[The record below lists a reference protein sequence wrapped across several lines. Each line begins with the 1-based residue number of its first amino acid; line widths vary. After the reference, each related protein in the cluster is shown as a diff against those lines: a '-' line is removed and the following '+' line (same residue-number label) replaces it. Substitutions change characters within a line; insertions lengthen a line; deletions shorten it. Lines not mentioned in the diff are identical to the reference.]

1 MRRIYQITYSFIFA
15 CVSLLVPQP
24 SHAAP
29 DFFYQ
34 TWDVVVGRGHWEQ
47 VGFGE
52 ASYSRWFMSSG
63 DAVPGLEFPLQH
75 FQGGSNAILTLS
87 GVPLTPGTFTRTYE
101 TNNFFGNPTKK
112 WIITINVT
120 RPDIQIGPD
129 KLVDGK
135 VGLAYATQTIT
146 ATGGTGPYTFKTS
159 GTLPPGLTLNAST
172 GAFSGTPTTAGT
184 YTFWLGAT
192 DSEGFGGE
200 ATGTNG
206 WRQYTLTIAP
216 RPTITI
222 TPTSLDNGKVGLAYA
237 TKTITATGGTGP
249 YTFKTSGTLPP

>member
-1 MRRIYQITYSFIFA
+1 MGEHSFSQWYLQGNQTTSAKGLSVLYQNNYDKPYLKIT
-15 CVSLLVPQP
+15 
-24 SHAAP
+24 
-29 DFFYQ
+29 
-34 TWDVVVGRGHWEQ
+34 
-47 VGFGE
+47 
-52 ASYSRWFMSSG
+52 
-63 DAVPGLEFPLQH
+63 
-75 FQGGSNAILTLS
+75 
-87 GVPLTPGTFTRTYE
+87 GVPLVAGTFVYVYDTD
-101 TNNFFGNPTKK
+101 NFWGATVKKFYLTVIVSAPPIVVSAPTSLD
-112 WIITINVT
+112 N
-120 RPDIQIGPD
+120 
-129 KLVDGK
+129 GK
-135 VGLAYATQTIT
+135 VGLAYATKTIT

-237 TKTITATGGTGP
+237 TKTITAT
-249 YTFKTSGTLPP
+249 